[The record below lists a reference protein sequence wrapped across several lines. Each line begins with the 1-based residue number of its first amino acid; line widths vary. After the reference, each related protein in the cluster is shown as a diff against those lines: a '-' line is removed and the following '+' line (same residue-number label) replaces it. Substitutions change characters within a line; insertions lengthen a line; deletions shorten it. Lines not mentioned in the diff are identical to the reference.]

1 MLAILKL
8 SNFEDIKKTVKTG
21 DYFEKNTQFNIND
34 VSKI

>member
-8 SNFEDIKKTVKTG
+8 SNFEDIKTVKTV